1 MTLTERLYT
10 MKQLPLLSGLGETE
24 LFLLA
29 EVSRWRTF
37 APGKVLHDAGENVS
51 RLYLTLSGQA
61 EREDGTPVAG
71 VFDVVSLLYG
81 QPIAQSLRVSKTAPL
96 ECLCLSKGHFF
107 TLINECPGVLL
118 NLLKPESW
126 DSVGSSGVI
135 R

>member
-1 MTLTERLYT
+1 MAKKTAKKAAKKAAAKPAPKCAKITPARSKPRGKSEVYST
-10 MKQLPLLSGLGETE
+10 I
-24 LFLLA
+24 A
-29 EVSRWRTF
+29 EHVGISR
-37 APGKVLHDAGENVS
+37 KE
-51 RLYLTLSGQA
+51 
-61 EREDGTPVAG
+61 VAG

-118 NLLKPESW
+118 NLLKPESR
-126 DSVGSSGVI
+126 DCGCGNGVI